1 MNNVIE
7 TMIAKC
13 NPQNNDERE
22 NAIKEIIQEIAS
34 AGLSRAGVSKQE
46 RKWFVVYKKKKEMV
60 VSHLQR
66 RCHLFTILI

>member
-46 RKWFVVYKKKKEMV
+46 RK
-60 VSHLQR
+60 
-66 RCHLFTILI
+66 